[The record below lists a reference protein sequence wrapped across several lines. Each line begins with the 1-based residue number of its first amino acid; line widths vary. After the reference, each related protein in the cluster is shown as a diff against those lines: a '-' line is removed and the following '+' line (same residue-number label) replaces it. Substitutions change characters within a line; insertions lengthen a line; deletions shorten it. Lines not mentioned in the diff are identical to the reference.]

1 MSRRKKR
8 NMLVY
13 SENIFKNFSV
23 ISVPVC
29 CFGRMGTRG
38 TKVGV
43 EAMYRFEAFHVRI
56 DNFVT
61 EEVEIEIILWAI
73 VQNLERKHQI
83 NPDVHPRIL
92 NRRKQLSERK
102 KKGNKKT
109 IFTERLL
116 DLFTC
121 CQKTE
126 IDEGGRS
133 NTWDCVPSKLI
144 DKLERQE
151 KEV

>member
-1 MSRRKKR
+1 MSQRKKR

-23 ISVPVC
+23 VSFPVC
-29 CFGRMGTRG
+29 RFGGTRG

-43 EAMYRFEAFHVRI
+43 EAVYRFEAFHVRI
-56 DNFVT
+56 DNFMT
-61 EEVEIEIILWAI
+61 EEVEIKIILWAI
-73 VQNLERKHQI
+73 VQILERKNQI
-83 NPDVHPRIL
+83 NLDVHPRIL
-92 NRRKQLSERK
+92 NRRKLLSERK
-102 KKGNKKT
+102 KRGNKKT

-126 IDEGGRS
+126 IDEGGRG

-144 DKLERQE
+144 DELERQE